1 MRLPHLT
8 ALVLV
13 LSAASQAQKFRFS
26 PLPESVVEA
35 RAQHAP
41 ARDDRKAK
49 IKELFL
55 QAGCRQDDVTEQ
67 ESGNVI
73 CRLAGGSKQTI
84 IVGANYGQAAPD
96 NWTGVALLPSIFQ
109 TLVARKRHHTF
120 LFVAF
125 ADGSHDVA
133 GSDFFAK
140 QMFPVQAEQTEAMI
154 NLDAL
159 GYSPTKISPTGS
171 DKKLVESFFTVTYT
185 LKQMASQVDIS
196 RAVHVDSEPFA
207 SLGVPGITIHSLTQD
222 AVAGLQDP
230 PIVAIAAQAG
240 SEVEFRSDFYY
251 KSYRLI
257 SGYLAFLDETLKP
270 RKSR

>member
-1 MRLPHLT
+1 MRLPLLT
-8 ALVLV
+8 VLVLV
-13 LSAASQAQKFRFS
+13 LSAIVQGQKFRFS

-35 RAQHAP
+35 RALHAP

-73 CRLAGGSKQTI
+73 CRLSGRSKETI

-109 TLVARKRHHTF
+109 TLVARRRHHTF

-133 GSDFFAK
+133 GSDSFAK
-140 QMFPVQAEQTEAMI
+140 QMAPGEVEQTAAMI

-171 DKKLVESFFTVTYT
+171 DKKLMESFFTVTYA
-185 LKQMASQVDIS
+185 LKQMASQVDVS
-196 RAVHVDSEPFA
+196 RAVRVDSEPFA
-207 SLGVPGITIHSLTQD
+207 SLGIPQVTIHSLTQD
-222 AVAGLQDP
+222 AVAALQDP
-230 PIVAIAAQAG
+230 PIVATAAG
-240 SEVEFRSDFYY
+240 SEAEFRSEFYY